1 MSDVAIRVSEVTR
14 KFGDF
19 TALSRVN
26 LEVHAGSIYGLL
38 GPNGSG
44 KSTLIRILCGL
55 LAPTGGSAS
64 VLGFDVATEGREIR
78 KRIGYMSQKFSLY
91 PDLTVRENL
100 DFYAR
105 IYGLRGEQLRRRR
118 DAATELTHIG
128 PYLDQR
134 AGLLSGGWKQRLA
147 LGSALMH
154 EPRVVFLDEP
164 TAGIDP
170 VARRELWDLLFKL
183 AAEGITL
190 LVTTHYMDEAERCGE
205 VGYLYLA
212 HMIVSGTPDALK
224 ELPALNPPG
233 RRRLEVETAR
243 TASALAW
250 LQRQPFCD
258 DATIFGQSV
267 HAVIDATWTD
277 EALLASMRE
286 AGFAHA
292 QVREIGPSLE
302 DVFVTL
308 TQQEARARGEPS
320 SDTGARGAAAA
331 ASRAPQISGA

>member
-1 MSDVAIRVSEVTR
+1 M
-14 KFGDF
+14 
-19 TALSRVN
+19 
-26 LEVHAGSIYGLL
+26 
-38 GPNGSG
+38 
-44 KSTLIRILCGL
+44 
-55 LAPTGGSAS
+55 
-64 VLGFDVATEGREIR
+64 GFDVATEGKEIR
-78 KRIGYMSQKFSLY
+78 QRIGYMSQKFSLY
-91 PDLTVRENL
+91 PDLTVKENL

-105 IYGLRGEQLRRRR
+105 IYGLRGEHLRRRR
-118 DAATELTHIG
+118 DVATDLTHIG
-128 PYLDQR
+128 PYLNQR

-154 EPRVVFLDEP
+154 EPRVLFLDEP

-170 VARRELWDLLFKL
+170 VARRELWDLLFQL

-224 ELPALNPPG
+224 EMPALNPPG

-250 LQRQPFCD
+250 LREQPFCD
-258 DATIFGQSV
+258 DATIFGQCV
-267 HAVIDATWTD
+267 HAVIDAAWTD
-277 EALLASMRE
+277 EALLEAMRT
-286 AGFAHA
+286 AGFAQA
-292 QVREIGPSLE
+292 QVRGIGPSLE

-308 TQQEARARGEPS
+308 TQQEARARGEPVS
-320 SDTGARGAAAA
+320 LPGSRIAAVG
-331 ASRAPQISGA
+331 SQAPQASGV